1 MSENSE
7 TIDEMIER
15 MPIEYR
21 DVALYLIT
29 KTRAGLTLEVA
40 AIREMTDVE
49 GAFAYGFSLGCA
61 VGVIEAIGDP
71 KSEK

>member
-7 TIDEMIER
+7 TIDGIIER

-21 DVALYLIT
+21 DVALFLST
-29 KTRAGLTLEVA
+29 KTRAGLTLETA
-40 AIREMTDVE
+40 AVREMTEEE

-61 VGVIEAIGDP
+61 VGVTEAIGDP
-71 KSEK
+71 KSK